1 MDKETKP
8 NYEAVIEGL
17 QRENERLRMNRLKDI
32 REGLSVN
39 LGSIE
44 EFLQEPWHICLFV
57 LATGTALL
65 QIFKGDKS

>member
-1 MDKETKP
+1 MDKEKVT

-32 REGLSVN
+32 RENLSFN

-44 EFLQEPWHICLFV
+44 EFLQEHWHISLFL
-57 LATGTALL
+57 LATATAIL

>member
-1 MDKETKP
+1 MDKET

-39 LGSIE
+39 LSSVE
-44 EFLQEPWHICLFV
+44 EFLQEHWHICLFL

>member
-1 MDKETKP
+1 MDKQT
-8 NYEAVIEGL
+8 NHEAVIEQL

-44 EFLQEPWHICLFV
+44 EFLQEHWHISLFL
-57 LATGTALL
+57 LATVATIF
-65 QIFKGDKS
+65 QIFKGDKKS